1 MKCKNCL
8 NDINPKRLELGYKIC
23 VNCSNEPKWS
33 SVPVINHKTGN
44 EIQIVKDPEV
54 AAEFM
59 AKTARVGF
67 GTMRGISGGYKQRKV
82 SQPRKPKEVE
92 NKIPETRELD
102 RKPLPHFFESVGE
115 EVMEILEKGSCEQA
129 YNHIQKA
136 LEEKRIFGNHA
147 KQLQEIVN
155 ILAKT

>member
-1 MKCKNCL
+1 MKCKCGSE
-8 NDINPKRLELGYKIC
+8 IHPKRFEFGYKTCIK
-23 VNCSNEPKWS
+23 CSYDVRK
-33 SVPVINHKTGN
+33 SVIQLSTHKTGN